1 MPPEEQNKKDEHYN
15 SVSHTVAAAIVAAI
29 VAVAVWLIVVNIGLL
44 NAGAAT
50 GVSMLLWV
58 ILTSGLIAQKS
69 KKESRVRN
77 GEHSQE

>member
-1 MPPEEQNKKDEHYN
+1 MPPDKQNKKDEYY
-15 SVSHTVAAAIVAAI
+15 SASDTVAAAIIAAI

-69 KKESRVRN
+69 KKESRARN